1 MPIPS
6 VDVSGQLML
15 TVKQQFC
22 NIKRNRSLVFALA
35 FRDLTSKYAG
45 TLGGWVWAL
54 ALPLATVVIFYFVF
68 VVGFKAQGSGTAPY
82 ILWFICGLVPWLFF
96 AETLP
101 AMTNTI
107 TSNAPLVKKTI
118 FPTEILPL
126 VHLISGLV
134 PHGIF
139 LLILA
144 GMIAFF
150 KVPFVADRLLVIYF
164 LACSC
169 ALLISLGWM
178 LSALQVFYRDISH
191 GLAIVINM
199 LFWITPIAWPQD
211 IMPAE
216 YRALFS
222 YNPVHYIVE
231 GYRGLL
237 IYNTVVWPS
246 AGATAYFWG
255 ITALVFTLGSY
266 VFRRLKPEFADVL

>member
-1 MPIPS
+1 
-6 VDVSGQLML
+6 ML
-15 TVKQQFC
+15 TVIQQFR
-22 NIKRNRSLVFALA
+22 NIKRNRSMIFALA
-35 FRDLTSKYAG
+35 LRDLASKYAG
-45 TLGGWVWAL
+45 TLGGGLWAL

-68 VVGFKAQGSGTAPY
+68 VVGFKAQGPGTTPY
-82 ILWFICGLVPWLFF
+82 ILWFVCGLVPWFFF

-107 TSNAPLVKKTI
+107 TSNAHLVKKTI

-126 VHLISGLV
+126 VHLTSGLV
-134 PHGIF
+134 PHAIF

-150 KVPFVADRLLVIYF
+150 KVPFMADRLLVIYF
-164 LACSC
+164 LVCSC
-169 ALLISLGWM
+169 ALLIGLGWM

-191 GLAIVINM
+191 GLGIVINM
-199 LFWITPIAWPQD
+199 LFWITPIAWSRD

-216 YRALFS
+216 YRALFF
-222 YNPVHYIVE
+222 YNPVYYIIE

-255 ITALVFTLGSY
+255 ITVLVFILGNY
-266 VFRRLKPEFADVL
+266 VFRRLKPEFADVM